1 MPNQN
6 RVLVPG
12 AQDAIERFK
21 YEVAQEV
28 GSVPAGTT
36 PVSYH
41 EALDR
46 QKYEIASEL
55 GLTNEIKSR
64 GWPNM
69 TSREC
74 GRIGGR
80 MGGKI
85 GGQMVKRMIALAESQ
100 LAGGR

>member
-12 AQDAIERFK
+12 AQGALERFK
-21 YEVAQEV
+21 YEIAQEV
-28 GSVPAGTT
+28 GTVPAGANQAN
-36 PVSYH
+36 YR

-46 QKYEIASEL
+46 RKWEVASEL
-55 GLTNEIKSR
+55 GLTADIKQR
-64 GWPNM
+64 GFPNM
-69 TSREC
+69 TAREC

-100 LAGGR
+100 MAGQ